1 LELVAGLLV
10 TWFHVFLVC
19 GPPYCCQEAVSC
31 SLKIEASCS
40 GPIGKCT
47 NRSWIGFYSFLT
59 IRGIDYKYWIR
70 KNRISYDVSGTKSI

>member
-19 GPPYCCQEAVSC
+19 GLPYCCQEAVSC
-31 SLKIEASCS
+31 SLEIEASCS

-47 NRSWIGFYSFLT
+47 SRC
-59 IRGIDYKYWIR
+59 
-70 KNRISYDVSGTKSI
+70 